1 MARELAP
8 CGTVTAYKR
17 HKRRSE
23 PVDEACR
30 QAARQAEAARRRDA
44 SGNGEG
50 NGAVL
55 QLRPGAAAA
64 GVSSESREL
73 ARERLVAQLERLE
86 KAMDKVIESEPMQIV
101 TLSKRHSEVLAELLA
116 LDAPGPSSPEP
127 AGEGDPFEQIFGAGG
142 APRRATAAPRT

>member
-1 MARELAP
+1 MVAVLAP
-8 CGTVTAYKR
+8 CGTAAAYRR
-17 HKRRSE
+17 HKRKGE

-30 QAARQAEAARRRDA
+30 VAAREAEAARRREA

-55 QLRPGAAAA
+55 QLRPGATAA
-64 GVSSESREL
+64 GASTESRQL
-73 ARERLVAQLERLE
+73 ARGRLVAQLERLE

-127 AGEGDPFEQIFGAGG
+127 AGEGDPFEQLFGAGG
-142 APRRATAAPRT
+142 SPRQATAAPRT